1 MNLDELEQGL
11 IQAARRDLGPSLAD
25 RERHQLML
33 SAQLGQAA
41 DEPASPLTNA
51 DAGAHQWRAL
61 GSGVAPAGASVSRG
75 LRVKLLG
82 AGLVV
87 GAVIGGWVQTHD
99 LNEVLRA
106 AHDVLHPPPA
116 ATPGGRAPKGPDM
129 PDIYEALGVGGVIS
143 RAAGR
148 KLRAVNRVR
157 NDYTHR
163 YPTATPE
170 QIHGAIDALQQ
181 VSRLVIPAV
190 VEWLHSQGYGF
201 PGAPAPASPADT
213 SP

>member
-1 MNLDELEQGL
+1 VVHAA
-11 IQAARRDLGPSLAD
+11 IQQRIISHGTTLVGRHLRDL
-25 RERHQLML
+25 HY
-33 SAQLGQAA
+33 
-41 DEPASPLTNA
+41 
-51 DAGAHQWRAL
+51 
-61 GSGVAPAGASVSRG
+61 
-75 LRVKLLG
+75 G
-82 AGLVV
+82 AGQIGTGFD
-87 GAVIGGWVQTHD
+87 GAEFVARWNSSDPADHMEVNAVTGAWDSAIND